1 MPETAAP
8 AAPASPET
16 PREEMPAM
24 SFLEHLEEL
33 RRRIFRA
40 LVGVGLG
47 FGVGWWYHEQIYR
60 IMEHPIVQVL
70 RKYKMDEKLVYTHP
84 VDPFDIYMKV
94 ALVAGLFL
102 ASPWVLYQVW
112 AFVAPGLYRNEKRY
126 ILPFLLS
133 TVLLF
138 VTGGL
143 FGYFLV
149 YPAALD
155 FLIGNM
161 GADFKAMI
169 TVKEYTSLFLSII
182 IGMGIIFEMPILAF
196 FLGLMGVVS
205 PGWMWRNF
213 RYAILGIFIVAAI
226 VTPTPDVINMCIF
239 AAPMLALYVVSI
251 AVVWAVH
258 PRQRRR
264 RAEAKAAAADK
275 AES

>member
-1 MPETAAP
+1 
-8 AAPASPET
+8 
-16 PREEMPAM
+16 MPAM
-24 SFLEHLEEL
+24 SFLQHLEEL
-33 RRRIFRA
+33 RLRIFRA
-40 LVGVGLG
+40 LIGLAAG
-47 FGVGWWYHEQIYR
+47 FGVAWWYHEQIYR
-60 IMEHPIVQVL
+60 VMEHPIVQVL

-126 ILPFLLS
+126 VFPFLLS
-133 TVLLF
+133 TVVLF

-161 GADFKAMI
+161 GAQFKAMI

-182 IGMGIIFEMPILAF
+182 IGMGIVFEMPILAF
-196 FLGLMGVVS
+196 FLGLMGVIS

-258 PRQRRR
+258 PRRRRQRR
-264 RAEAKAAAADK
+264 EEAAAAAGK
-275 AES
+275 AAE

>member
-8 AAPASPET
+8 ETPAAPAEG
-16 PREEMPAM
+16 RDEMPAM

-40 LVGVGLG
+40 LIGVAAG
-47 FGVGWWYHEQIYR
+47 FGVGWAYHVKIYQF
-60 IMEHPIVQVL
+60 MEHPIVQVL

-126 ILPFLLS
+126 VFPFLLS

-138 VTGGL
+138 LAGGC

-155 FLIGNM
+155 FLIGDM
-161 GADFKAMI
+161 GSQFRAMI

-182 IGMGIIFEMPILAF
+182 VGMGIVFEMPILAF
-196 FLGLMGVVS
+196 FLGLMGVIS

-213 RYAILGIFIVAAI
+213 RYAILAIFIVAAI

-239 AAPMLALYVVSI
+239 AAPMVALYVVSI

-264 RAEAKAAAADK
+264 RAEAAAAAGK
-275 AES
+275 AAE